1 MSENTKHLEELRKRI
16 TKAPTDAGVYR
27 WLNAKGDVLY
37 IGKAKNLKNRLKSY
51 VQKEPDKALGPWKL
65 SLIKHI
71 VDFDITVT
79 QNENEALIL
88 ETNLIKEVKPKY
100 NVLMKDD

>member
-71 VDFDITVT
+71 VDYISV
-79 QNENEALIL
+79 
-88 ETNLIKEVKPKY
+88 
-100 NVLMKDD
+100 